1 MVIENVRQ
9 TTETTNEYLSAVVQR
24 DTLKT
29 GYNKFHLDDFKDLET
44 PLENSV
50 IERIKK
56 KLTQVQ
62 DFKVATMF
70 SLPSD
75 VRSQIVEF
83 AADVIEQHESQMT
96 AIDFGYLND
105 ALDG

>member
-1 MVIENVRQ
+1 
-9 TTETTNEYLSAVVQR
+9 
-24 DTLKT
+24 
-29 GYNKFHLDDFKDLET
+29 
-44 PLENSV
+44 
-50 IERIKK
+50 
-56 KLTQVQ
+56 
-62 DFKVATMF
+62 MF